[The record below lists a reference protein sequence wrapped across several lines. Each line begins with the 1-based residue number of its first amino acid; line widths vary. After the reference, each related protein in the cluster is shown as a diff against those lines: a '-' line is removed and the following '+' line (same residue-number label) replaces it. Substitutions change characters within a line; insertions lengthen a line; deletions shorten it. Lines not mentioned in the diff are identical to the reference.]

1 MNQSQILIA
10 EMSAANSGLLLP
22 LETASASTPT
32 EENTD
37 LGATAGEAP
46 VVGEWGVVHGLR
58 VRSSCRRIT
67 AESFAVARSPST
79 MAGQR

>member
-10 EMSAANSGLLLP
+10 EMSDANSGLLLP
-22 LETASASTPT
+22 REAASAPTPT

-46 VVGEWGVVHGLR
+46 AVGDWGVVCGLR
-58 VRSSCRRIT
+58 VRSSCRRI
-67 AESFAVARSPST
+67 
-79 MAGQR
+79 